1 MYMLESINE
10 CVHLCVHMQKLEFSF
25 GDFFPL
31 SPFYLFI
38 CLLVYV
44 LRQSCS
50 LNLERPILVRATGQ
64 GVLEF
69 LGLHP
74 VSAGVTGTHY
84 PGHWGFKL
92 NFMCAEQTHIEPSSQ
107 FPDLG
112 PIFLFLI
119 F

>member
-1 MYMLESINE
+1 MCSSLCAHAEARVFPWRFFSSLSI
-10 CVHLCVHMQKLEFSF
+10 
-25 GDFFPL
+25 
-31 SPFYLFI
+31 LFI
-38 CLLVYV
+38 HLFAVYV

-50 LNLERPILVRATGQ
+50 LNLEHPILVRASGQ

-74 VSAGVTGTHY
+74 VSAGVTEHTTLGT
-84 PGHWGFKL
+84 GDSSL
-92 NFMCAEQTHIEPSSQ
+92 TSCVVQTHIEPSSQ

-112 PIFLFLI
+112 PIFLFSI